1 MINRLTE
8 GVESESLPV
17 PHSQNWD
24 VHGLMFSVPTFPSG
38 EESSRFEQ
46 KWINHEARLSI
57 IFEHNR
63 NLIRLKKKDEGE
75 NRFDLVMNTNLNLS
89 NLENGTVILLT
100 IGNFAEL

>member
-1 MINRLTE
+1 MINCLTE
-8 GVESESLPV
+8 GVEGESFPV
-17 PHSQNWD
+17 PHVQNRHMVGLIFWD
-24 VHGLMFSVPTFPSG
+24 SIFPSG
-38 EESSRFEQ
+38 VEGRGFEQ

-89 NLENGTVILLT
+89 NLENGSVILLT